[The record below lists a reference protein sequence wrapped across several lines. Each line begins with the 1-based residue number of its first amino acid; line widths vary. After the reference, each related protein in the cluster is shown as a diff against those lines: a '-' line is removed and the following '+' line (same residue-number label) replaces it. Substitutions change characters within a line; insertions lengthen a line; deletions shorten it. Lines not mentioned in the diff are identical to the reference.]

1 MLINI
6 VLLFLVFGATKK
18 KFSPYAA
25 AAILGAVKG
34 VLYFIGS
41 QSVISAFVGFIIFGG
56 LAAGLVY
63 FLARLGKKESTEDPY
78 PKYGTRKKSAF
89 KWEYIPLSAI
99 VLFLIFGELVATM
112 FLA

>member
-1 MLINI
+1 MIWNI
-6 VLLFLVFGATKK
+6 VLIFLVFGASKK
-18 KFSPYAA
+18 KFNPYAS

-41 QSVISAFVGFIIFGG
+41 QSIFPAIVGFIIFGG

-63 FLARLGKKESTEDPY
+63 FLARLDKKEATEDPY
-78 PKYGTRKKSAF
+78 PKYGTRKKSTF

-99 VLFLIFGELVATM
+99 VFFLIFGELLATM